1 MFNTLWTNSRLI
13 GFYGQHELS
22 FMHILRIIS
31 RTKRMNNPLTVI
43 SNCTSQG
50 SYSIYLISKEKTEL
64 KYVCPEMSNLQHTE
78 TAFSVLHAL
87 VSGATRNHISVPF
100 HQTFQLLNLILR
112 SDTTARKRSFWN
124 YSSWLSL
131 GKACRACVDT
141 QHSFFFLK
149 ENALLL
155 LCVEDLNSSL

>member
-1 MFNTLWTNSRLI
+1 MFNTLWTNSGLI

-50 SYSIYLISKEKTEL
+50 SYSIYLISKEETEL
-64 KYVCPEMSNLQHTE
+64 KYVCPETSNLQHTE

-87 VSGATRNHISVPF
+87 VSGTTRNHISVPLN
-100 HQTFQLLNLILR
+100 QTFQPLNLILG
-112 SDTTARKRSFWN
+112 SDTRARKRSFWN

-131 GKACRACVDT
+131 GKACRACVDRHT
-141 QHSFFFLK
+141 FFFK
-149 ENALLL
+149 RKMQLL
-155 LCVEDLNSSL
+155 LCVENLNSSL